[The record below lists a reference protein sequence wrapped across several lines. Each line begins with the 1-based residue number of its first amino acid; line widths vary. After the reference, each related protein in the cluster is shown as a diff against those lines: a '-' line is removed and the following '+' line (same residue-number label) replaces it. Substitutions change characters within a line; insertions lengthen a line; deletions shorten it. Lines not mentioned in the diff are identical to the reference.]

1 MSPIWLAFLTGLT
14 TGGISCLAVQ
24 GGLLASAIA
33 SPANEQGKEGLFRF
47 KHKLAPVSMFIIT
60 KLFGYTIIGFLLGL
74 IGSTLTLTPN
84 ILGIVQI
91 GAGLFMVATALR
103 IIDAHPIFRLL
114 VIQPPRWTFRLL
126 KQTSRSE
133 SLFAPALLGFFTILM
148 PCGVT
153 QATMAVAV
161 ASGNPWTGAA
171 IMFAFILG
179 TSPIFFA
186 LGATVVELLQKKVF
200 SYIAALA
207 VFVFAILSINGG
219 LGVTGSPY
227 TLQNFYFVATTP
239 IGMMSRV
246 GARVGPD
253 GKQQVTIDVTSG
265 GYKAHSNVLKIGV
278 PTKITLV
285 SNNVQSC
292 ARSFL
297 IPSLGVSKI
306 VPQDGTSEIEIT
318 PKKLGA
324 LTYTCGMGM
333 YTGVFTVVN

>member
-1 MSPIWLAFLTGLT
+1 MTPIWLAFLTGLT
-14 TGGISCLAVQ
+14 TGGLSCLAVQ

-33 SPANEQGKEGLFRF
+33 SPEDEEVGLSRF
-47 KHKLAPVSMFIIT
+47 KRKLGAVSIFIMT
-60 KLFGYTIIGFLLGL
+60 KLLGYTILGFLLGL
-74 IGSTLTLTPN
+74 AGSALTLTPTL
-84 ILGIVQI
+84 LGYVQI
-91 GAGLFMVATALR
+91 TAGLFMLATALR
-103 IIDAHPIFRLL
+103 MIDAHPIFRFF
-114 VIQPPRWTFRLL
+114 VIQPPRWAFRFL
-126 KQTSRSE
+126 KNTSRSE

-161 ASGNPWTGAA
+161 ASGNPWKGAA

-200 SYIAALA
+200 AYVAALA
-207 VFVFAILSINGG
+207 VFIFAVLSINGG
-219 LGVTGSPY
+219 VGLTGSPY
-227 TLQNFYFVATTP
+227 TLQNFYLAATTS
-239 IGMMSRV
+239 IGEGGSGV
-246 GARVGPD
+246 VAQVAAD

-265 GYKAHSNVLKIGV
+265 GYKAHSNILKLGV

-297 IPSLGVSKI
+297 IPSLGISKI
-306 VPQDGTSEIEIT
+306 VPQDGTTEIEIT
-318 PKKLGA
+318 PKKLGSLA
-324 LTYTCGMGM
+324 FTCGMGM
-333 YTGVFTVVN
+333 YTGNFTVVN